1 MHCDCCSFPDPRR
14 LAVSRRSFLGGLA
27 LGTALMPFR
36 SALAQTGTAGSGQL
50 LHQSPRRGEF
60 IIRGAH
66 VLTPDA
72 GAGDVAEGDVHVR
85 DGVIVA
91 VGKDLEAPSAETIE
105 GAGFIVAPGF
115 VDTHWHMWT
124 SLMRNMATGTQG
136 NGYFQVVSKVGAA
149 FDPEDMY
156 IATLLSAAEAIDA
169 GITTVHDWCH
179 NIRTPRHARSGLQ
192 ALADSGVRG
201 RFSYGPYRPLSPQ
214 QPLDVADF
222 TRLHDQWQEF
232 GNDGLLSLGLGW
244 RGVQAVERDGGESRI
259 VPVEPAVYRAD
270 YDAARERGLPIT
282 LHANSTPADHG
293 HVAALDRLGLLHEGF
308 QIVHATHASPA
319 EIAML
324 ADRKAVLT
332 VSPYSEMTI
341 GYGVPPIKA
350 FLDGGVTTGLSVD
363 TTPLTGRADML
374 EVMKITH
381 NLYNG
386 QAEREAG
393 MTARRALELGT
404 LEGARSLGL
413 SDRVGSIAAGKR
425 ADLVMIDTGG
435 LHATPTT
442 DIAHLTVHSAR
453 PADIDMVMVDGRIL
467 KRNGRLT
474 AIDTAELV
482 RRATEASLKVRD
494 RAAG

>member
-1 MHCDCCSFPDPRR
+1 MPCDCCSFSGPRP
-14 LAVSRRSFLGGLA
+14 LALSRRSLLGGLA

-36 SALAQTGTAGSGQL
+36 SSLAETGAAGSGRL
-50 LHQSPRRGEF
+50 VHQSPRRGEF

-66 VLTPDA
+66 VLTLEA
-72 GAGDVAEGDVHVR
+72 GAGDLPESDVHVR

-91 VGKDLEAPSAETIE
+91 VGRDLAAPSAETID
-105 GAGFIVAPGF
+105 GTGFVVAPGF

-124 SLMRNMATGTQG
+124 SLMRNMATGTPG
-136 NGYFQVVSKVGAA
+136 NGYFQVVSKIGSA

-156 IATLLSAAEAIDA
+156 TGTLLSAAEAINA

-179 NIRTPRHARSGLQ
+179 NIRTPRHARGDLQ
-192 ALADSGVRG
+192 ALVDSGIRG

-222 TRLHDQWQEF
+222 IRLHDQWDEY
-232 GNDGLLSLGLGW
+232 GDDGLLTLGLGW
-244 RGVQAVERDGGESRI
+244 RGVQAVATDDGGSRI

-293 HVAALDRLGLLHEGF
+293 HVAALERLGLLHEGF
-308 QIVHATHASPA
+308 QVVHATHISSA
-319 EIAML
+319 EIGML
-324 ADRKAVLT
+324 ADRKAVIT

-341 GYGVPPIKA
+341 GYGVPPLKA
-350 FLDGGVTTGLSVD
+350 FLDGGVGIGLSVD

-381 NLYNG
+381 NLFNG
-386 QAEREAG
+386 QAEQESG
-393 MTARRALELGT
+393 MTAKRALELGT

-413 SDRVGSIAAGKR
+413 SDRVGSIAVGKR
-425 ADLVMIDTGG
+425 ADLIMIGTGG
-435 LHATPTT
+435 LQAVSTT
-442 DIAHLTVHSAR
+442 DIAHMVVHSAG
-453 PADIDMVMVDGRIL
+453 PSDIDMVMVDGRIL

-474 AIDTAELV
+474 SIDTAELV
-482 RRATEASLKVRD
+482 RRATEASLGVRG